1 MHFREIGLNIAR
13 GIISNGICNKLITGS
28 ISFIIK
34 SKIPE
39 YLNAL
44 IATNKPTNVGK
55 IFITISNPSLAP
67 FKKISN
73 TLFLSINPTL
83 TINNIV
89 NGIAKLEI

>member
-34 SKIPE
+34 SKTPE

-55 IFITISNPSLAP
+55 IFITISNPSFAP
-67 FKKISN
+67 SKKISK
-73 TLFLSINPTL
+73 TPFFSTRAVP

>member
-28 ISFIIK
+28 FIIK
-34 SKIPE
+34 SKTPE